1 MQDVTGVGID
11 SDLIWWMKEINVRY
25 RGREVSAGMGLIGL
39 SPTKNPN
46 ETALKV
52 YPFCT
57 GRPDVLFAVV
67 LSFLVLCLLL
77 IFYHSSILISHLIFN
92 VSVGY
97 ISQVPGSCSHY
108 SFSDS
113 AFPSPMFH
121 RKKSVHQHPER
132 PPDNSLQSALYIL
145 TDFRI
150 PGHYIPNVL
159 LT

>member
-67 LSFLVLCLLL
+67 LSFLVLCL
-77 IFYHSSILISHLIFN
+77 
-92 VSVGY
+92 VS
-97 ISQVPGSCSHY
+97 
-108 SFSDS
+108 F
-113 AFPSPMFH
+113 
-121 RKKSVHQHPER
+121 
-132 PPDNSLQSALYIL
+132 
-145 TDFRI
+145 
-150 PGHYIPNVL
+150 
-159 LT
+159 